1 MPRDGAARGL
11 GAEAAL
17 AAERA
22 RGLREDGAARRLEV
36 EAALAVERARGLR
49 QAAASLSGVID
60 MEEDSPRIHAPELD
74 DEGCNL
80 DSLWLNRV
88 EANGDSLAS
97 QLRKRTRPASAVNT
111 SATIHQD
118 CQISLGSVWCCQFKG
133 CNISRR

>member
-1 MPRDGAARGL
+1 
-11 GAEAAL
+11 
-17 AAERA
+17 
-22 RGLREDGAARRLEV
+22 
-36 EAALAVERARGLR
+36 
-49 QAAASLSGVID
+49 
-60 MEEDSPRIHAPELD
+60 MEEDSPRIHVPELD